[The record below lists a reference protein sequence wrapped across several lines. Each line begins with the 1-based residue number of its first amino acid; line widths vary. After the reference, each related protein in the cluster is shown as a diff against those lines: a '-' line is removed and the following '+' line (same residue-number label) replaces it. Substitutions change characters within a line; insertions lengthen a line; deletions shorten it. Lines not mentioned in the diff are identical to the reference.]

1 MTQRS
6 DKTGDTTHLT
16 ETTAQ
21 TAYDKLS
28 DAEWRKTKDEWL
40 EGINSYSEPQLDG
53 KRKRIKHTTQQYLT
67 DVYLCMGN
75 GGNYDRGTYT
85 FPALVTAS
93 RLGLGGSEAT
103 KTHTVNRARRD
114 AISKGFLTEI
124 RRGTGGNGYKN
135 KSTRV
140 AISFAF
146 RDNGHDEEPA
156 PAVVQALSEKSYEDY
171 ELESGMG
178 DYSGLVDEQA
188 ARGESPLSAMDYGT
202 HEPRAARGESPPITR
217 YESPHLNKVQGY
229 IQGSSKET
237 PTVDRSGWRP
247 FEPME
252 SNPFDSPCVDQRQA
266 S

>member
-1 MTQRS
+1 MTQQS
-6 DKTGDTTHLT
+6 DKTGNTTHLT

-21 TAYDKLS
+21 TDYDKLTV
-28 DAEWRKTKDEWL
+28 AEWRKTRDEWL
-40 EGINSYSEPQLDG
+40 EGIICYWEPQPDG
-53 KRKRIKHTTQQYLT
+53 KRKRIKQTTQQYLT
-67 DVYLCMGN
+67 DVFLRMGN
-75 GGNYDRGTYT
+75 GGKYDRGTYA

-93 RLGLGGSEAT
+93 RLGLGGSDDT

-135 KSTRV
+135 KSTIV

-146 RDNGHDEEPA
+146 RDRVHDVEPA
-156 PAVVQALSEKSYEDY
+156 QVVEQGSSEKSYEDY

-188 ARGESPLSAMDYGT
+188 ARYESPLAAMDYGA
-202 HEPRAARGESPPITR
+202 HEPRAAGGESPPNTR
-217 YESPHLNKVQGY
+217 YESPHLNKVKGY
-229 IQGSSKET
+229 IQGSSKGTSTADKSEWG
-237 PTVDRSGWRP
+237 SFGEI
-247 FEPME
+247 EP
-252 SNPFDSPCVDQRQA
+252 NPFDGVSVDQRQA